1 LCLLLPPSTS
11 PLFPYTTLFRSHLLP
26 MYPFLIVFASKVAR
40 LFTSRREPRL
50 RALAAVLVAWCVAE
64 TALIYPHF
72 LAYFNEIAGGPS
84 GGYRWLVDSN
94 LDWGQDLKG
103 LARYQQQHSEE
114 PLFLS
119 YFGTADPAYYG
130 VRARLLPAYGLPYH
144 LRSSPTATF
153 DEVPPGALVA
163 VSATN
168 LQAVWGDDL
177 FPGIS
182 RFMARLRPEPPVA
195 RIGYSIFVFRMPPIT
210 AR

>member
-1 LCLLLPPSTS
+1 VKTPIPFLLLIVLACLLVRRHGAGLAAEAMLLLPVALYAVVSLTS
-11 PLFPYTTLFRSHLLP
+11 HLNIGHRHLLP

-119 YFGTADPAYYG
+119 Y
-130 VRARLLPAYGLPYH
+130 
-144 LRSSPTATF
+144 
-153 DEVPPGALVA
+153 
-163 VSATN
+163 
-168 LQAVWGDDL
+168 
-177 FPGIS
+177 
-182 RFMARLRPEPPVA
+182 
-195 RIGYSIFVFRMPPIT
+195 
-210 AR
+210 